1 MVAELIL
8 AGKARQ
14 LKSSA
19 LLWIATIL
27 WTDIKMAT
35 SQPTREEQPSV
46 ERALEQIEGIEV
58 EAEGDGD
65 PLEGL
70 GNQQIAKIY
79 HQLSPED
86 RQLFRQFK
94 AFHKLHYDL
103 YGHDAPS
110 YQLARGII
118 QKMFSRIPAN
128 DAEVIAKARAEILAA
143 ERIKDLCKQLG
154 LAVPVE
160 LQQPQPREEAPE
172 YPPLPPPLRFPSQQ
186 EKQQQQEQ
194 LQAAS
199 QPSTSEG
206 DVKPDIKPPR
216 HLATTFLGQPGLL
229 RMIGAGDEDHI
240 ITNVVPGTDPMQ
252 DFEEDDPADIIVI
265 EHETDESDVDDLSEV
280 SMMSADAMSGGELQ
294 SLLANLAAAQQKTAE
309 AIDALAARTSEMSTE
324 QVGDAAAAVVTEVCH
339 IKGLQE
345 ITKAFDKN
353 EIAMVLAVGVRKLH
367 EYQCLKGQRKEEDIL
382 PYSQLEKRFGVNR
395 RTIIECSQ
403 GYKYRYPKGVPT
415 KVQFSLTKPEREEEG
430 QATTST
436 AKPT

>member
-1 MVAELIL
+1 MPVAQRGRSLVAELIL

-27 WTDIKMAT
+27 WTDIEMAT

-118 QKMFSRIPAN
+118 QKMFSGIPAN

-143 ERIKDLCKQLG
+143 ERIKELCKQLG

-172 YPPLPPPLRFPSQQ
+172 YPPLPPSLRFPSQQ

-216 HLATTFLGQPGLL
+216 RLATTFLGQPGLL

-240 ITNVVPGTDPMQ
+240 ITKSSRERTQ
-252 DFEEDDPADIIVI
+252 C
-265 EHETDESDVDDLSEV
+265 
-280 SMMSADAMSGGELQ
+280 
-294 SLLANLAAAQQKTAE
+294 
-309 AIDALAARTSEMSTE
+309 RTS
-324 QVGDAAAAVVTEVCH
+324 
-339 IKGLQE
+339 
-345 ITKAFDKN
+345 
-353 EIAMVLAVGVRKLH
+353 RK
-367 EYQCLKGQRKEEDIL
+367 
-382 PYSQLEKRFGVNR
+382 
-395 RTIIECSQ
+395 TIQ
-403 GYKYRYPKGVPT
+403 QT
-415 KVQFSLTKPEREEEG
+415 
-430 QATTST
+430 
-436 AKPT
+436 

>member
-1 MVAELIL
+1 MPVAQRGRSLVAELIL

-27 WTDIKMAT
+27 WTDIEMAT

-118 QKMFSRIPAN
+118 QKMFSGIPAN

-143 ERIKDLCKQLG
+143 ERIKELCKQLG
-154 LAVPVE
+154 LAVPTE
-160 LQQPQPREEAPE
+160 LQQLRPREETPE
-172 YPPLPPPLRFPSQQ
+172 YPPPPPHLRFPSQQ
-186 EKQQQQEQ
+186 EKQRQEQ
-194 LQAAS
+194 LQATP
-199 QPSTSEG
+199 QPGISEE
-206 DVKPDIKPPR
+206 DVKPDVKPPR
-216 HLATTFLGQPGLL
+216 CLATTYLGKPGLL
-229 RMIGAGDEDHI
+229 RMIGAGDDDHI
-240 ITNVVPGTDPMQ
+240 ITKVVPGTDPMQ
-252 DFEEDDPADIIVI
+252 DFDEDDPANVIVI

-280 SMMSADAMSGGELQ
+280 SMTSADAMSSGKLQ
-294 SLLANLAAAQQKTAE
+294 GLLANLAAAQQKTAE
-309 AIDALAARTSEMSTE
+309 AIDELAARTSEMSTE
-324 QVGDAAAAVVTEVCH
+324 QVGDAAAAVVTELGH
-339 IKGLQE
+339 IKGLSD
-345 ITKAFDKN
+345 ITKAFDKS
-353 EIAMVLAVGVRKLH
+353 EVALILAV
-367 EYQCLKGQRKEEDIL
+367 
-382 PYSQLEKRFGVNR
+382 EKRFGANR

-415 KVQFSLTKPEREEEG
+415 KVQFTLSKPEREEEG
-430 QATTST
+430 QAATST
-436 AKPT
+436 TKPN